1 MVRADHGAVDHLDAV
16 WRCAAIVEGI
26 EHQFPKSGQ
35 GPAPELA
42 IHARPLAELF
52 RQITPGSTGSSNPEN
67 AIKNKAVV
75 GGRAT
80 ALPPDRYQKGFKEC
94 PLGILHQQP
103 RQDNLRKSYLES
115 HLAAIV
121 NPVCQQGLNSATLA
135 VARAETREELNKA
148 LHHAVTALGFDSF
161 NLSCGKYDKREFM
174 LDPTISSWNEQDIQQ
189 YEKNRWAERDPL
201 LEYAASRGLV
211 RGWRVADW
219 RNEGDEEY
227 ARYLEYS
234 GLKGGVTAPLNSPSG
249 ALAAITVLSASR
261 DTFDSQTIRS
271 IPLLGTIVMMRL
283 EALGLDKSGLAKP
296 SSILANLSDHQREI
310 LRWAAHGKSNRDI
323 GEIIGQKKRTVDY
336 HIKAIL
342 TKLGVSTKMQAV
354 AIYSCFADAG
364 TLPPPGK

>member
-67 AIKNKAVV
+67 AIENKAVV

-121 NPVCQQGLNSATLA
+121 NPVCQQGLVSVIQLKAMVSIERRGRIALGDTHA
-135 VARAETREELNKA
+135 KA
-148 LHHAVTALGFDSF
+148 L
-161 NLSCGKYDKREFM
+161 CE
-174 LDPTISSWNEQDIQQ
+174 ISV
-189 YEKNRWAERDPL
+189 K
-201 LEYAASRGLV
+201 V
-211 RGWRVADW
+211 
-219 RNEGDEEY
+219 
-227 ARYLEYS
+227 
-234 GLKGGVTAPLNSPSG
+234 
-249 ALAAITVLSASR
+249 
-261 DTFDSQTIRS
+261 
-271 IPLLGTIVMMRL
+271 
-283 EALGLDKSGLAKP
+283 
-296 SSILANLSDHQREI
+296 SS
-310 LRWAAHGKSNRDI
+310 
-323 GEIIGQKKRTVDY
+323 
-336 HIKAIL
+336 
-342 TKLGVSTKMQAV
+342 
-354 AIYSCFADAG
+354 
-364 TLPPPGK
+364 